1 MDMQEIK
8 ELSEKE
14 RGEKLS
20 DLREEY
26 FNLKFQLA
34 MGKIE
39 NPGRLKYMR
48 RDIARILTLK
58 GDQPEETKAED
69 QPAEVKKEKET
80 KKAAKKK

>member
-1 MDMQEIK
+1 MKMQEIK

-14 RGEKLS
+14 RDEKLN

-48 RDIARILTLK
+48 RDIAR
-58 GDQPEETKAED
+58 
-69 QPAEVKKEKET
+69 
-80 KKAAKKK
+80 